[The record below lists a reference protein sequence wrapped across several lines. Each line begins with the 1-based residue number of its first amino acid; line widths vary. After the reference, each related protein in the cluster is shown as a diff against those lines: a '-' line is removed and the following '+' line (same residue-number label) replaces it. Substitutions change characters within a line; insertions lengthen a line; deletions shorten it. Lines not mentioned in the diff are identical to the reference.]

1 MVVLREMR
9 YLRKETSYEKT
20 NDRMAAL
27 CLHDIDRGTGD
38 AAGGCGRNAQQTQE
52 ENSFREKGTVE
63 TQTAEQDD
71 EKSTVTEKKKQTRQ
85 MKKIIM
91 PDIWQKKSLGRLRRR
106 LLRKRQ
112 KSQRRRSSR
121 KRQKSQKRRL
131 LQKKQR
137 RLKQRMSQ
145 KSQNRLKQRTLR
157 KKRSVQRRF

>member
-1 MVVLREMR
+1 MKKRMIAWLLCACMTLTAAPEM
-9 YLRKETSYEKT
+9 LLA
-20 NDRMAAL
+20 DV
-27 CLHDIDRGTGD
+27 
-38 AAGGCGRNAQQTQE
+38 AGNAQQTQE

>member
-1 MVVLREMR
+1 M
-9 YLRKETSYEKT
+9 RKEKVMKK
-20 NDRMAAL
+20 RMIAWLLCACMTFTAAPEML
-27 CLHDIDRGTGD
+27 LADV
-38 AAGGCGRNAQQTQE
+38 AGNAQQTQE
-52 ENSFREKGTVE
+52 ENSFKEKGTVE
-63 TQTAEQDD
+63 TQTVEQDD
-71 EKSTVTEKKKQTRQ
+71 EKSAVTEKKKQTRQ

-91 PDIWQKKSLGRLRRR
+91 PDVWQRKSPGRPGRKLS
-106 LLRKRQ
+106 RKRQ

-157 KKRSVQRRF
+157 KKRRVQRRF